1 MSLVINDNSWNQ
13 MAFTKTF
20 VLHTVLKVSSY
31 CLFVGREHNMQMEYR
46 IAKNLPIDMYFVL
59 DFTTTMQH
67 RLKSLANLTA
77 NLSMFM

>member
-1 MSLVINDNSWNQ
+1 
-13 MAFTKTF
+13 
-20 VLHTVLKVSSY
+20 
-31 CLFVGREHNMQMEYR
+31 MQMEYR

-77 NLSMFM
+77 NLSMLM